1 MTQAQTMLDTFPG
14 TFGFDRQELA
24 DAIDALTG
32 CAMTC
37 MQCADACLS
46 EPSVADMAACIRL
59 DLDCADI
66 CGATARVIG
75 RQTAYD
81 AGVTRAM
88 LEACIAVCT
97 ACAAECGQH
106 GQHMEHCRMCAEECR
121 RCEQACRTLLAG
133 VGA

>member
-14 TFGFDRQELA
+14 TFGFDAKELA
-24 DAIDALTG
+24 DTIDALTG
-32 CAMTC
+32 CATTC
-37 MQCADACLS
+37 TQCADACLS
-46 EPSVADMAACIRL
+46 ERDVAAMAACIRL

-66 CGATARVIG
+66 CGTTARVIA

-88 LEACIAVCT
+88 LEACIAVCS

-106 GQHMEHCRMCAEECR
+106 GQHMDHCRICAEACR
-121 RCEQACRTLLAG
+121 RCEQACRTLLAS
-133 VGA
+133 A